1 MPDIDIP
8 DLPLVRKPGVHVAY
22 KLDAIRRGLAA
33 AQERILLITHD
44 ATGSTEP
51 VPVISIDD
59 IKTDFGVD
67 SAAVKMALST
77 LKANPYADI
86 QVMRLQQSGVPTD
99 SVVIAEL
106 EADFDDPVSY
116 GPRVD
121 NQADDSGS
129 LMLSFSINGGA
140 TQTISIVREGSN
152 IGYLIGSSEDPINA
166 LLLEHN
172 IQITQVISGS
182 TLGAPVTIAVE
193 RADPSV
199 LTVAFLA
206 AFDAG
211 IGVGAGIGDI
221 DFSAEIGVVGQ
232 TFSFV
237 SESATPL
244 TDLFATIAPLSH
256 TMLVLD
262 QAPTS
267 LEDKAAW
274 IDYLTTQAGPI
285 EQSPAVL
292 VLGHN
297 GTLAAAELLAASMPS
312 HLVTI
317 VNLPSASQS
326 NGELAAGYAAV
337 IASEPDPARPLDG
350 LVIKSISAPPKSAW
364 LTRTQFEHALT
375 HGVTPL
381 EVVDGKVEIVRAIT
395 TYMTDA
401 LMLDLHK
408 TRSLNYVMADVR
420 NALKTLKRQK
430 NSQRVRAEI
439 RGTIISRLKKLEEAE
454 IVENVN
460 ANLGLLIV
468 QTNSLDAARVDCR
481 IPTEIIEGLHVIGAL
496 VELY

>member
-8 DLPLVRKPGVHVAY
+8 DLQLVRKPGVHVAY

-67 SAAVKMALST
+67 SAAAKMSFAALT
-77 LKANPYADI
+77 ANPYADI
-86 QVMRLQQSGVPTD
+86 QVMRLQQSGTPTD

-121 NQADDSGS
+121 TPLADDGD
-129 LMLSFSINGGA
+129 LMLSFAINGGA

-152 IGYLIGSSEDPINA
+152 INYLVNSSEVPLNE
-166 LLLEHN
+166 LLLSHN
-172 IQITQVISGS
+172 IQITQVIDGG
-182 TLGAPVTIAVE
+182 TIGAPVTITLE

-199 LTVAFLA
+199 LTVSFFA
-206 AFDAG
+206 A
-211 IGVGAGIGDI
+211 VGAEPDDI
-221 DFSAEIGVVGQ
+221 DFATEIGVAGQ

-244 TDLFATIAPLSH
+244 VDLFATIAPLSH

-267 LEDKAAW
+267 VEDKAAW
-274 IDYLTTQAGPI
+274 IDFLTTQAGPI

-292 VLGHN
+292 VLGN
-297 GTLAAAELLAASMPS
+297 NSTLSEAELLAASMPS
-312 HLVTI
+312 HLVTV
-317 VNLPSASQS
+317 VNLPSAIESA
-326 NGELAAGYAAV
+326 GELAASYAAV
-337 IASEPDPARPLDG
+337 VASEPDPARPLDG
-350 LVIKSISAPPKSAW
+350 LIVEGISAPPKSAW
-364 LTRTQFEHALT
+364 LTRTQFEHALS

-381 EVVDGKVEIVRAIT
+381 EVFDGKVEIVRAIT
-395 TYMTDA
+395 TYVVDA

-408 TRSLNYVMADVR
+408 TRSLNYVMADIR